1 MTHASTW
8 RNETTCRM
16 RAGAVLGRIDWLL
29 VLPAALLSLLG
40 LAAIGSV
47 GLAHDPPTL
56 APVAKQA
63 IALGIGMALALGL
76 TMANYRALDHYA
88 RLLYIVAW
96 VLLLAVL
103 FVGRTINGTK
113 GWFLIGGWGVQPVE
127 FAKVALVVIMAR
139 FMSKHAHVRE
149 LRLVI
154 SSGIVMALLAVLV
167 LQQPDFGG
175 AMILASLWFFL
186 LLIAG
191 IRRRH
196 VVTMAVGV
204 LLIATVSWFF
214 LLKDYQKGRIET
226 FFNPSRAPLAEG
238 YNSTQAKIAIGAGG
252 LFGRGLGFGSQ
263 SQLRFVPEA
272 QTDFLFSVIGEELG
286 FVTVSLVFALFVLF
300 FVRAIRIAERSGDN
314 FPAFLALGL
323 VLNIFLAAVV
333 NIGMNLGLMPVT
345 GIALP
350 FLSAGGSSLIAT
362 WIAVGLLESV
372 AVRGEGG
379 RRSLV
384 ESEAGASMSL

>member
-1 MTHASTW
+1 MSRPLSILA
-8 RNETTCRM
+8 
-16 RAGAVLGRIDWLL
+16 RIDWLL
-29 VLPAALLSLLG
+29 VLPAALLSFLG

-56 APVAKQA
+56 APVIKQA
-63 IALGIGMALALGL
+63 IALGLGMMIAFGL

-88 RLLYIVAW
+88 RLLYILAG

-103 FVGRTINGTK
+103 FFGRTINGTK

-149 LRLVI
+149 LRLLI
-154 SSGIVMALLAVLV
+154 SSGIVMALLAILV
-167 LQQPDFGG
+167 LWQPDFGG

-191 IRRRH
+191 IKRRH
-196 VVTMAVGV
+196 LLTMVVGV
-204 LLIATVSWFF
+204 LLIAAISWLF
-214 LLKDYQKGRIET
+214 LLKDYQRGRIET
-226 FFNPSRAPLAEG
+226 FFDPSRAPLAQG

-286 FVTVSLVFALFVLF
+286 FIAVLIMFGLFVLF
-300 FVRAIRIAERSGDN
+300 FSRAVRIAERSGDN

-333 NIGMNLGLMPVT
+333 NIGMNLGLLPVT

-362 WIAVGLLESV
+362 WIAVGLLESI
-372 AVRGEGG
+372 AARREGT
-379 RRSLV
+379 RLSLTEDGV
-384 ESEAGASMSL
+384 GSKISL

>member
-1 MTHASTW
+1 MSRPLSTL
-8 RNETTCRM
+8 
-16 RAGAVLGRIDWLL
+16 ARIDWLL
-29 VLPAALLSLLG
+29 VLPAALLSFLG

-56 APVAKQA
+56 APVIKQA
-63 IALGIGMALALGL
+63 IALGLGMTLALGL

-88 RLLYIVAW
+88 RLLYILAGI
-96 VLLLAVL
+96 LLLGVL
-103 FVGRTINGTK
+103 FFGRTINGTK

-149 LRLVI
+149 LRLLV
-154 SSGIVMALLAVLV
+154 SSGILMALFAILV
-167 LQQPDFGG
+167 LRQPDFGG
-175 AMILASLWFFL
+175 AMVLASLWFFL

-191 IRRRH
+191 IKRRH
-196 VVTMAVGV
+196 LLTMVVGV
-204 LLIATVSWFF
+204 LLIAAVSWLF
-214 LLKDYQKGRIET
+214 LLKDYQRGRIET
-226 FFNPSRAPLAEG
+226 FFDPSRAPLAEG

-286 FVTVSLVFALFVLF
+286 FVTVLIMFGLFVLF
-300 FVRAIRIAERSGDN
+300 FFRAVRIAERSGDN

-323 VLNIFLAAVV
+323 VLNIFLATVV
-333 NIGMNLGLMPVT
+333 NIGMNLGLLPVT

-362 WIAVGLLESV
+362 WIAVGLLQSI
-372 AVRGEGG
+372 AVRREGT
-379 RRSLV
+379 RLSLTEDGV
-384 ESEAGASMSL
+384 GSRIPL